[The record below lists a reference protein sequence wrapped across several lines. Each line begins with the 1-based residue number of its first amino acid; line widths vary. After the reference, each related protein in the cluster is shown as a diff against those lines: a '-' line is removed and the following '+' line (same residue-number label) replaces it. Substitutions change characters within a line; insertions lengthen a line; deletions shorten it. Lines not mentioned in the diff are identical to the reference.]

1 MHPPPVRGIEEG
13 APFTATLHSVCA
25 GGEEELEL
33 VRETNDRK
41 RGVAKADTMTMTEDE
56 AKAVL
61 DELVAKDEKGRKVIL
76 LYNSM
81 QRDQLQVTA
90 TRKIITQLEGM
101 QNEGAALLQAG
112 VIKVDGMGEGYDA
125 WGGTDV
131 KGPEDHKPV
140 RKACWTLS
148 GLGPGSYPILMIGS
162 TYLIGGSGDDIQ
174 GMIDSG
180 AMKKALFGA

>member
-1 MHPPPVRGIEEG
+1 MCKKNS
-13 APFTATLHSVCA
+13 ASL
-25 GGEEELEL
+25 
-33 VRETNDRK
+33 RETNTNRK
-41 RGVAKADTMTMTEDE
+41 IAASQTPTMTMTEDE

-148 GLGPGSYPILMIGS
+148 GLGPGSYPIMMLGS

>member
-1 MHPPPVRGIEEG
+1 
-13 APFTATLHSVCA
+13 
-25 GGEEELEL
+25 
-33 VRETNDRK
+33 
-41 RGVAKADTMTMTEDE
+41 MTMTEDE

-112 VIKVDGMGEGYDA
+112 VNLIETTH
-125 WGGTDV
+125 GTAA
-131 KGPEDHKPV
+131 
-140 RKACWTLS
+140 R
-148 GLGPGSYPILMIGS
+148 
-162 TYLIGGSGDDIQ
+162 
-174 GMIDSG
+174 
-180 AMKKALFGA
+180 

>member
-1 MHPPPVRGIEEG
+1 MVRVNAAKVQNAATAYRRGTHKSNGTNDTQYGGLLKLYEG
-13 APFTATLHSVCA
+13 AD
-25 GGEEELEL
+25 
-33 VRETNDRK
+33 RERRFDDEDCYYAIRYPDK
-41 RGVAKADTMTMTEDE
+41 EPASYAEWYALLFADGMN
-56 AKAVL
+56 K
-61 DELVAKDEKGRKVIL
+61 
-76 LYNSM
+76 
-81 QRDQLQVTA
+81 A
-90 TRKIITQLEGM
+90 TRKIIMELEGK

-112 VIKVDGMGEGYDA
+112 VIKVDTMGEGYDA

-148 GLGPGSYPILMIGS
+148 GLGPGSYPIMMLGS

>member
-1 MHPPPVRGIEEG
+1 
-13 APFTATLHSVCA
+13 
-25 GGEEELEL
+25 
-33 VRETNDRK
+33 
-41 RGVAKADTMTMTEDE
+41 MTMTEDE

-131 KGPEDHKPV
+131 KGPEDH
-140 RKACWTLS
+140 
-148 GLGPGSYPILMIGS
+148 
-162 TYLIGGSGDDIQ
+162 
-174 GMIDSG
+174 
-180 AMKKALFGA
+180 